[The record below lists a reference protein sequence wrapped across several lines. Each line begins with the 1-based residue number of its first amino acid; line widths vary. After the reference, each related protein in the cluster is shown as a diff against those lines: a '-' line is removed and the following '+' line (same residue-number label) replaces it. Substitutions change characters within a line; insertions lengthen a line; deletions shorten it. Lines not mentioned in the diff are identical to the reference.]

1 MHILMIAPE
10 PFFEPRGT
18 PFSEFY
24 RIRALCA
31 LGHTVELVTY
41 PIGSSPDIPGLT
53 IRRCANPF
61 RWNRISTGPSPRKAV
76 LDVFL
81 FFSALR
87 YHLFRRHDL
96 IHSHEEASWMV
107 PFLRLLKR
115 TPHLYDM
122 HSSLVQQMDNF
133 AWSGSRMIRG
143 LFSFLERRALR
154 SAQSIIVICKTL
166 QEYAAGII
174 PPERITLIENFVDL
188 SDEIHPEPDEVASFR
203 KEWVPEGAC
212 LSVYTGT
219 LETYQGIPLLLEAL
233 SLLPP
238 RHHLLIAGGRE
249 EQIRTFRLDCERRG
263 IAPRVHWL
271 GQVAQDRIPLLLQAA
286 DILVSPRTRGTN
298 IPLKIYQYLKSGK
311 PVVATRLL
319 THTQTLTPDITFL
332 PEPEPQAFAK
342 AMEEAAGPQGVTIA
356 RKARTFCTEHYSRQR
371 YHERVVQALN
381 KTGVTAGP
389 QR

>member
-53 IRRCANPF
+53 IRRCPNPF
-61 RWNRISTGPSPRKAV
+61 RWRSVPTGPSPRKAV
-76 LDVFL
+76 LDIFL

-87 YHLFRRHDL
+87 HHLSGHHDL

-133 AWSGSRMIRG
+133 AWSGSRIIRS

-154 SAQSIIVICKTL
+154 SARSVIVICKTL
-166 QEYAAGII
+166 QAYATGII
-174 PPERITLIENFVDL
+174 PPERVTLIENFVDL
-188 SDEIHPEPDEVASFR
+188 SDEIHPEPQAVEAFR
-203 KEWVPEGAC
+203 REWVPRNTC

-233 SLLPP
+233 SLLPSH
-238 RHHLLIAGGRE
+238 HHLLVAGGRE
-249 EQIRTFRLDCERRG
+249 EQIQAFQKEADRLQIGD
-263 IAPRVHWL
+263 RVHWL

-286 DILVSPRTRGTN
+286 DMLVSPRTRGTN

-311 PVVATRLL
+311 PVVATHLL
-319 THTQTLTPDITFL
+319 THTQTLTPDISFL
-332 PEPEPQAFAK
+332 PDPEPRAFAR
-342 AMEEAAGPQGVTIA
+342 AMEQAAGPEGKTIA
-356 RKARTFCTEHYSRQR
+356 LQARRFCAEHYSRDR
-371 YHERVVQALN
+371 YHELVLEAL
-381 KTGVTAGP
+381 KKAGV
-389 QR
+389 